1 MHRLLRRQ
9 LKKHLGIQDEIP
21 AELQSLVSAVDQA
34 YTDFDND
41 RAMLERSLELSSK
54 ELMDAHGQAKEAQ
67 QRLIDAIESTSEGFA
82 FYDAVDRLEL
92 CNMRYRELL
101 YPDTDIAIERGM
113 TFEEIIRGAVEKGL
127 IEDAAGDPEEWIQ
140 KRLARHRECSEPQL
154 QHRKDGSWI
163 QISERGITGGGT
175 VAVYSDLT
183 ELKQSEQRAAYAN
196 RLILDSIRYASRI
209 QNAIL
214 PAKNALNKMS
224 EDNFLIWEPRDVVG
238 GDFFWFHPAQEGY
251 IVIVGDCTGHGVPGA
266 FMTLIACGLLDRIL
280 QSLPKNEPSKIL
292 SELHRQLKELLG
304 QDQHESETDDG
315 LEAGVCLISEAQRR
329 LVFSGAHFSLWRAQ
343 DGRVDEFKGDKAGI
357 GYRRVPQDVA
367 FTDLSL
373 EFGDNSAFYLT
384 TDGLI
389 DQVGGARRRAFGKR
403 RFSEFVGRHQ
413 GRPMPEQRLSLM
425 KVLAEYQG
433 EEVRR
438 DDITVLGF
446 A

>member
-9 LKKHLGIQDEIP
+9 LRKHLGIQEEIP
-21 AELQSLVSAVDQA
+21 TELQSLVSAIDAA
-34 YTDFDND
+34 YTDSDND

-54 ELMDAHGQAKEAQ
+54 ELSDAHNRANMAR

-82 FYDAVDRLEL
+82 FYDAEDRLEL
-92 CNMRYRELL
+92 CNTRYRELL
-101 YPDTDIAIERGM
+101 YRESDIAIEPGM
-113 TFEEIIRGAVEKGL
+113 SFEAIIRGAIEKGL
-127 IEDAAGDPEEWIQ
+127 IEDAIGDSEKWIQ
-140 KRLARHRECSEPQL
+140 QRLARHRDCGEPQL

-163 QISERGITGGGT
+163 QISERRITGGGT
-175 VAVYSDLT
+175 AAVYSDLT
-183 ELKQSEQRAAYAN
+183 ELKESEQRAAYAN

-214 PAKNALNKMS
+214 PAKSALNMVS
-224 EDNFLIWEPRDVVG
+224 EDHFLIWEPRDVVG

-251 IVIVGDCTGHGVPGA
+251 VVIVGDCTGHGVPGA

-280 QSLPKNEPSKIL
+280 QSLPRKEPSKIL
-292 SELHRQLKELLG
+292 SELHRQLKDLLG
-304 QDQHESETDDG
+304 QDQREGETDDG
-315 LEAGVCLISEAQRR
+315 LEAGVCFISETQRR

-357 GYRRVPQDVA
+357 GYRRVPQDMA

-373 EFGDNSAFYLT
+373 ELGKNSAFYLT

-403 RFSEFVGRHQ
+403 RFSEFVAKHQ
-413 GRPMPEQRLSLM
+413 GRPMAEQRSSLM
-425 KVLAEYQG
+425 QILAEYQG

-438 DDITVLGF
+438 DDVTVLGF